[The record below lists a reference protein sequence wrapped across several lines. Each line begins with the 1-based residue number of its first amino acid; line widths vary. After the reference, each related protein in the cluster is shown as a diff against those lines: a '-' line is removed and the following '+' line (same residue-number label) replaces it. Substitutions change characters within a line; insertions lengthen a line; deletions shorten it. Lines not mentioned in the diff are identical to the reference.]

1 MDTTIQI
8 RTNSKIKKEAMKVF
22 KKEGISMSSA
32 FNAFLEE
39 VGRKGSLPVEVYPQE
54 KVPAPVAKAW
64 RAQMEKDLKNF
75 KKGDGYKSAEEF
87 LKDFDKK
94 FK

>member
-8 RTNSKIKKEAMKVF
+8 RTNSKIKKAAAKVF

-39 VGRKGSLPVEVYPQE
+39 VVYKGSLPVEVYPVE
-54 KVPAPVAKAW
+54 KISAPVMRNW
-64 RAQMEKDLKNF
+64 RKEIEEELKTG
-75 KKGDGYKSAEEF
+75 KTYKSAKE
-87 LKDFDKK
+87 LLDDMKNWK
-94 FK
+94 

>member
-8 RTNSKIKKEAMKVF
+8 RTTSKIKKEAMKVF

-39 VGRKGSLPVEVYPQE
+39 VERKGSLPVTVYPQE

-64 RAQMEKDLKNF
+64 RVQMEKDLKNF
-75 KKGDGYKSAEEF
+75 KKGDGYTSAEGF
-87 LKDFDKK
+87 LKDFEKN